1 MPDVLVIGSGGAG
14 LAAALAANDAG
25 ASVVLATKFGVASC
39 NTAKAQGGIQAA
51 VGADDS
57 IETHFADVMRSSH
70 DTADPTLAQ
79 RLVEEGPTTV
89 RWLEELGVAFTRED
103 DGSLRIARC
112 GGATRKR
119 LLQVGDRTGL
129 AIAGALRDAVT
140 AREGITLLDHAPLI
154 AIATDGTAL
163 LERGGEQLKIRPG
176 ALILAAGGRCKREAQ
191 ETGELSTNGDG
202 ATGEVAALAVA
213 IGCAER
219 DHDSLQRHPT
229 GAAWP
234 ESLAGYAVPETTRA
248 YGALLRNAAGEQFV
262 DELGPRDA
270 VAEAIIR
277 ECAEGRGITT
287 PEGRPAVHLDCRPV
301 NPADA
306 EISFPYMLRRYRKT
320 GLDPMTELIP
330 VYPVLH
336 YQNGGLVI
344 DEDGATSVPGI
355 WAAGEITGGVHGRNR
370 MMGNSLLE
378 ICVFGRRAGA
388 AAAAAVH

>member
-1 MPDVLVIGSGGAG
+1 MSDILVIGSGGAG
-14 LAAALAANDAG
+14 LAAAIAAHDAG
-25 ASVVLATKFGVASC
+25 ASVTIATKLGVASC

-51 VGADDS
+51 VGPDDS
-57 IETHFADVMRSSH
+57 VETHFEDLMRSSH
-70 DTADPTLAQ
+70 DTADPELA
-79 RLVEEGPTTV
+79 RILAEEGPATV
-89 RWLEELGVAFTRED
+89 AWLEELGVGFTHEG
-103 DGSLRIARC
+103 DGSLRVARC

-119 LLQVGDRTGL
+119 LLQVGDQTGL
-129 AIAGALRDAVT
+129 AIATALRTAVGE
-140 AREGITLLDHAPLI
+140 RNIEVLDHAALVELGPGHAVLDRRGERI
-154 AIATDGTAL
+154 VLAPKAI
-163 LERGGEQLKIRPG
+163 
-176 ALILAAGGRCKREAQ
+176 ILAAGGRCKRVAA

-202 ATGEVAALAVA
+202 ATGEVAELAVA
-213 IGCAER
+213 AGCAER

-248 YGALLRNAAGEQFV
+248 YGARLLNALGEQFV
-262 DELGPRDA
+262 DELSPRDV

-287 PEGRPAVHLDCRPV
+287 PDGRPAVHP
-301 NPADA
+301 
-306 EISFPYMLRRYRKT
+306 ETSFPYTLRRYRKA
-320 GLDPMTELIP
+320 GLDPLTQLLP

-344 DEDGATSVPGI
+344 DADGATTVPGI

-370 MMGNSLLE
+370 MMGNSLLD

-388 AAAAAVH
+388 AAARTVG

>member
-1 MPDVLVIGSGGAG
+1 MSDILVIGSGGAG
-14 LAAALAANDAG
+14 LAAAIAAHDAG
-25 ASVVLATKFGVASC
+25 ASVTLATKLGVASC

-57 IETHFADVMRSSH
+57 SELHFEDIMRSSH
-70 DTADPTLAQ
+70 DTADPVLA
-79 RLVEEGPTTV
+79 RVLADEGPATV
-89 RWLEELGVAFTRED
+89 AWLEELGVAFTREA
-103 DGSLRIARC
+103 DGELRIARC

-119 LLQVGDRTGL
+119 LLQVGDQTGL
-129 AIAGALRDAVT
+129 AIAGALRAAVGE
-140 AREGITLLDHAPLI
+140 RDIEILDHAALVELAPGRAVLDRKGERSVLEPK
-154 AIATDGTAL
+154 AI
-163 LERGGEQLKIRPG
+163 
-176 ALILAAGGRCKREAQ
+176 ILAAGGRCKRVAA

-202 ATGEVAALAVA
+202 ATGEVAELAVA
-213 IGCAER
+213 AGCAER

-234 ESLAGYAVPETTRA
+234 EALAGYAVPETTRA
-248 YGALLRNAAGEQFV
+248 YGARLLNGRGEQFV
-262 DELGPRDA
+262 DELAPRDV

-287 PEGRPAVHLDCRPV
+287 PDGRPAVHLDCSPV
-301 NPADA
+301 DPADA
-306 EISFPYMLRRYRKT
+306 ATSFPYTLRRFRKA
-320 GLDPMTELIP
+320 GLDPLTDLLP

-344 DEDGATSVPGI
+344 DADGATTVPGI

-388 AAAAAVH
+388 AAARTVA

>member
-1 MPDVLVIGSGGAG
+1 MSDVLVIGSGGAG
-14 LAAALAANDAG
+14 LAAAIAAHDAG
-25 ASVVLATKFGVASC
+25 ARVTIATKLGVASC

-51 VGADDS
+51 VGDDDS
-57 IETHFADVMRSSH
+57 VETHFDDIMRSSH
-70 DTADPTLAQ
+70 DTADPVLAHV
-79 RLVEEGPTTV
+79 LAEEGPATV
-89 RWLEELGVAFTRED
+89 RWLEELGVAFTREA

-119 LLQVGDRTGL
+119 LLQVGDQTGL
-129 AIAGALRDAVT
+129 AIATALRSAVGER
-140 AREGITLLDHAPLI
+140 AIEVLDHA
-154 AIATDGTAL
+154 AL
-163 LERGGEQLKIRPG
+163 VELAPGHVVLDRRGERVILEPG
-176 ALILAAGGRCKREAQ
+176 AIILAAGGRCKRVAA

-202 ATGEVAALAVA
+202 ATGEVAELAVA
-213 IGCAER
+213 AGCAER

-234 ESLAGYAVPETTRA
+234 EVLAGYAVPETTRA
-248 YGALLRNAAGEQFV
+248 YGARLLNANGEQFV
-262 DELGPRDA
+262 DELAPRD
-270 VAEAIIR
+270 VGAEAIIR

-287 PEGRPAVHLDCRPV
+287 PDGRPAVHLDCSPV
-301 NPADA
+301 DPADA
-306 EISFPYMLRRYRKT
+306 ETSFPYMLRRFRKV
-320 GLDPMTELIP
+320 GLDPLTDLLP

-344 DEDGATSVPGI
+344 DADGATTVPGI

-388 AAAAAVH
+388 AAARAGA

>member
-1 MPDVLVIGSGGAG
+1 MSDILVIGSGGAG
-14 LAAALAANDAG
+14 LAAAIAAHDAG
-25 ASVVLATKFGVASC
+25 ASVTIATKLGVASC

-51 VGADDS
+51 VGPDDS
-57 IETHFADVMRSSH
+57 VELHFEDLMRSSH
-70 DTADPTLAQ
+70 DTANPELA
-79 RLVEEGPTTV
+79 RVLAEEGPATV
-89 RWLEELGVAFTRED
+89 AWLEELGVGFTREA
-103 DGSLRIARC
+103 DGTLRVARC

-119 LLQVGDRTGL
+119 LLQVGDQTGL
-129 AIAGALRDAVT
+129 AIATALRTAVG
-140 AREGITLLDHAPLI
+140 ARDIEVLDHAALI
-154 AIATDGTAL
+154 ELEPGRAVMDRRGERIVLEPQAI
-163 LERGGEQLKIRPG
+163 
-176 ALILAAGGRCKREAQ
+176 ILAAGGRCKRVAA

-202 ATGEVAALAVA
+202 ATGEVAELAVA
-213 IGCAER
+213 AGCAER

-234 ESLAGYAVPETTRA
+234 EVLAGYAVPETTRA
-248 YGALLRNAAGEQFV
+248 YGARLLNANGEQFV
-262 DELGPRDA
+262 DELAPRDV

-287 PEGRPAVHLDCRPV
+287 PDGRPAVHLDCSPV
-301 NPADA
+301 DPADA
-306 EISFPYMLRRYRKT
+306 ETSFPYMLRRFRKV
-320 GLDPMTELIP
+320 GLDPLTDLLP

-344 DEDGATSVPGI
+344 DADGATTVPGI

-388 AAAAAVH
+388 AAARAGA

>member
-1 MPDVLVIGSGGAG
+1 MSDVLVIGSGGAG
-14 LAAALAANDAG
+14 LAAAIAAHDSG
-25 ASVVLATKFGVASC
+25 ARVTIATKLGVASC

-51 VGADDS
+51 VGDDDS
-57 IETHFADVMRSSH
+57 IETHFDDIMRSSH
-70 DTADPTLAQ
+70 DTADPVLAHV
-79 RLVEEGPTTV
+79 LAEEGPATV
-89 RWLEELGVAFTRED
+89 RWLEELGVAFTREA

-119 LLQVGDRTGL
+119 LLQVGDQTGF
-129 AIAGALRDAVT
+129 AIATALRSAVGER
-140 AREGITLLDHAPLI
+140 AIEVLDHA
-154 AIATDGTAL
+154 AL
-163 LERGGEQLKIRPG
+163 VELAPSHVVLDRRGERVVLEPG
-176 ALILAAGGRCKREAQ
+176 AIILAAGGRCKRVAA

-202 ATGEVAALAVA
+202 ATGEVAELAVA
-213 IGCAER
+213 AGCAER

-234 ESLAGYAVPETTRA
+234 EVLAGYAVPETTRA
-248 YGALLRNAAGEQFV
+248 YGARLLNANGEQFV
-262 DELGPRDA
+262 DELAPRDV

-277 ECAEGRGITT
+277 ECDEGRGITT
-287 PEGRPAVHLDCRPV
+287 PDGRPAVHLDCSPV
-301 NPADA
+301 DPADA
-306 EISFPYMLRRYRKT
+306 ETSFPYMLRRFRKV
-320 GLDPMTELIP
+320 GLDPLTDLLP

-344 DEDGATSVPGI
+344 DADGATTVPGI

-388 AAAAAVH
+388 AAARAGA

>member
-1 MPDVLVIGSGGAG
+1 MS
-14 LAAALAANDAG
+14 
-25 ASVVLATKFGVASC
+25 
-39 NTAKAQGGIQAA
+39 
-51 VGADDS
+51 
-57 IETHFADVMRSSH
+57 
-70 DTADPTLAQ
+70 
-79 RLVEEGPTTV
+79 
-89 RWLEELGVAFTRED
+89 REA

-119 LLQVGDRTGL
+119 LLQVGDQTGL
-129 AIAGALRDAVT
+129 AIATALRSAVGER
-140 AREGITLLDHAPLI
+140 AIEVLDHA
-154 AIATDGTAL
+154 AL
-163 LERGGEQLKIRPG
+163 VELAPGHVVLDRRGERVVLEPG
-176 ALILAAGGRCKREAQ
+176 AIILAAGGRCKRVAA

-202 ATGEVAALAVA
+202 ATGEVAELAVA
-213 IGCAER
+213 AGCAER

-234 ESLAGYAVPETTRA
+234 EVLAGYAVPETTRA
-248 YGALLRNAAGEQFV
+248 YGARLLNANGEQFV
-262 DELGPRDA
+262 DELAPRDV

-287 PEGRPAVHLDCRPV
+287 PDGRPAVHLDCSPV
-301 NPADA
+301 DPADA
-306 EISFPYMLRRYRKT
+306 ETSFPYMLRRFRKV
-320 GLDPMTELIP
+320 GLDPLTDLLP

-344 DEDGATSVPGI
+344 DADGATTVPGI

-388 AAAAAVH
+388 AAARAGA

>member
-1 MPDVLVIGSGGAG
+1 MSDVLVIGSGGAG
-14 LAAALAANDAG
+14 LAAAIAAHDAG
-25 ASVVLATKFGVASC
+25 AHVTIATKLGVASC

-51 VGADDS
+51 VGDDDS
-57 IETHFADVMRSSH
+57 VETHFDDIMRSSH
-70 DTADPTLAQ
+70 DTADPVLAHV
-79 RLVEEGPTTV
+79 LAEEGPATV
-89 RWLEELGVAFTRED
+89 RWLEELGVAFTREA

-119 LLQVGDRTGL
+119 LLQVGDQTGL
-129 AIAGALRDAVT
+129 AIATALRSAVGER
-140 AREGITLLDHAPLI
+140 AIEVLDHA
-154 AIATDGTAL
+154 AL
-163 LERGGEQLKIRPG
+163 VELAPGHAVLDRRDERIVFDPG
-176 ALILAAGGRCKREAQ
+176 AIILAAGGRCKRVAA

-202 ATGEVAALAVA
+202 ATGEVAELAVA
-213 IGCAER
+213 AGCAER

-234 ESLAGYAVPETTRA
+234 VALAGYAVPETTRA
-248 YGALLRNAAGEQFV
+248 YGARLLNADGEQFV
-262 DELGPRDA
+262 DELAPRDV

-287 PEGRPAVHLDCRPV
+287 PDGRPAVHLDCSPV
-301 NPADA
+301 DPADA
-306 EISFPYMLRRYRKT
+306 ETSFPYTLRRFRKA
-320 GLDPMTELIP
+320 GLDPLTDLLP

-344 DEDGATSVPGI
+344 DADGATTVPGI

-388 AAAAAVH
+388 AAARAGA

>member
-1 MPDVLVIGSGGAG
+1 MSDVLVIGSGGAG
-14 LAAALAANDAG
+14 LAAAIAAHDSG
-25 ASVVLATKFGVASC
+25 ARVTIATKLGVASC

-51 VGADDS
+51 VGDDDS
-57 IETHFADVMRSSH
+57 IETHFDDIMRSSH
-70 DTADPTLAQ
+70 DTADPVLAHV
-79 RLVEEGPTTV
+79 LAEEGPATV
-89 RWLEELGVAFTRED
+89 RWLEELGVAFTREA

-119 LLQVGDRTGL
+119 LLQVGDQTGF
-129 AIAGALRDAVT
+129 AIATALRSAVGER
-140 AREGITLLDHAPLI
+140 AIEVLDHA
-154 AIATDGTAL
+154 AL
-163 LERGGEQLKIRPG
+163 VELAPGHVVLDRRGERVVLEPG
-176 ALILAAGGRCKREAQ
+176 AIILAAGGRCKRVAA

-202 ATGEVAALAVA
+202 ATGEVAELAVA
-213 IGCAER
+213 AGCAER

-234 ESLAGYAVPETTRA
+234 EVLAGYAVPETTRA
-248 YGALLRNAAGEQFV
+248 YGARLLNANGEQFV
-262 DELGPRDA
+262 DELAPRDV

-287 PEGRPAVHLDCRPV
+287 PDGRPAVHLDCSPV
-301 NPADA
+301 DPADA
-306 EISFPYMLRRYRKT
+306 ETSFPYMLRRFRKV
-320 GLDPMTELIP
+320 GLDPLTDLLP

-344 DEDGATSVPGI
+344 DADGATTVPGI

-388 AAAAAVH
+388 AAARAGA

>member
-1 MPDVLVIGSGGAG
+1 MSDILVIGSGGAG
-14 LAAALAANDAG
+14 LAAAIAAHDAG
-25 ASVVLATKFGVASC
+25 ASVTIATKLGVASC

-51 VGADDS
+51 VGPDDS
-57 IETHFADVMRSSH
+57 VETHFEDLMRSSH
-70 DTADPTLAQ
+70 DTADPELA
-79 RLVEEGPTTV
+79 RILAEEGPATV
-89 RWLEELGVAFTRED
+89 AWLEELGVGFTHEG
-103 DGSLRIARC
+103 DGSLRVARC

-119 LLQVGDRTGL
+119 LLQVGDQTGL
-129 AIAGALRDAVT
+129 AIATALRTAVGE
-140 AREGITLLDHAPLI
+140 RNIEVLDHAALVELGPGHAVLDRRGERI
-154 AIATDGTAL
+154 VLAPKAI
-163 LERGGEQLKIRPG
+163 
-176 ALILAAGGRCKREAQ
+176 ILAAGGRCKRVAA

-202 ATGEVAALAVA
+202 ATGEVAELAVA
-213 IGCAER
+213 AGCAER

-248 YGALLRNAAGEQFV
+248 YGARLLNALGEQFV
-262 DELGPRDA
+262 DELSPRDV

-287 PEGRPAVHLDCRPV
+287 PDGRPAVHLDCSPV
-301 NPADA
+301 DPADA
-306 EISFPYMLRRYRKT
+306 ETSFPYTLRRYRQA
-320 GLDPMTELIP
+320 GLDPLTQLLP

-344 DEDGATSVPGI
+344 DADGATTVPGI

-370 MMGNSLLE
+370 MMGNSLLD

-388 AAAAAVH
+388 AAARTVG